1 MFKPLL
7 TAAAAALL
15 LTGPLHAQ
23 TSPAKK
29 ELVAKVIQLQQP
41 GLEAMARQLV
51 EQPAVQLL
59 QQAAGAAQRIP
70 AERREAVAADI
81 QADARKYVE
90 ETYPL
95 VREKALK
102 AGPLI
107 APALEERFTE
117 EELKQIIAIMES
129 PVLKRFQGTLAEFQ
143 RPITEKT
150 VADSRS
156 LVEPKVKALDQAMAK
171 RLGITPPAAA
181 ASGPKK

>member
-29 ELVAKVIQLQQP
+29 ELIARIIQLQQP
-41 GLEAMARQLV
+41 GLEGLARQLV
-51 EQPAVQLL
+51 EQPAMGVL
-59 QQAAGAAQRIP
+59 QQANGPLQRM
-70 AERREAVAADI
+70 AVERREALVADI
-81 QADARKYVE
+81 QADVRKFVE
-90 ETYPL
+90 DTYPM
-95 VREKALK
+95 VRDKALK

-107 APALEERFTE
+107 SPALEERFTE
-117 EELKQIIAIMES
+117 DELKQIIATMES
-129 PVLKRFQGTLAEFQ
+129 PVLKRFQVTLAEFQ

-150 VADSRS
+150 VADSRGQ
-156 LVEPKVKALDQAMAK
+156 VEPKVKALQEATAK
-171 RLGITPPAAA
+171 RLGVAPPAA